1 MSCVPCVHVCADA
14 GNYLRP
20 HPFQPAADKLRPHRF
35 LAIHCPLVIFCLTS
49 HAQTLTDICKA
60 HRLTHKRLH
69 LEHTVCKDGLGALW
83 LGGKYTYGV
92 Q

>member
-1 MSCVPCVHVCADA
+1 MPLDA
-14 GNYLRP
+14 GSIAMTPVHTFER
-20 HPFQPAADKLRPHRF
+20 
-35 LAIHCPLVIFCLTS
+35 IHCTLVIFCLSS
-49 HAQTLTDICKA
+49 HAPTLADICKA

-83 LGGKYTYGV
+83 LGRKYMYGV